1 MKTDEFSVTSAPHTP
16 TEAINGKK
24 RKEKLNIE
32 TAARAQKE
40 QENMLRR
47 SIDMYAYCTTIPQ
60 KSKSTYYR
68 KRQKTES
75 QWHL

>member
-1 MKTDEFSVTSAPHTP
+1 M
-16 TEAINGKK
+16 
-24 RKEKLNIE
+24 E

-68 KRQKTES
+68 KKTEDRKPMAFMR
-75 QWHL
+75 